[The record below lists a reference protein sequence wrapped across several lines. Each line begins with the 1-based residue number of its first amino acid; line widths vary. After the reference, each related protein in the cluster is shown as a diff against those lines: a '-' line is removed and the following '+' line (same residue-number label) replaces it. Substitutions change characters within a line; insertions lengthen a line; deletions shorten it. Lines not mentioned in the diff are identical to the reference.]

1 MNNNLIYITG
11 AIKKSLSFLSLIII
25 FTTFLIAQTESNL
38 KQFYSVIDSASSLL
52 LIDLGNT
59 KEIKLDLSLGK
70 FYSVLGNQVR
80 SNLLKNGIKLIDDS
94 SFDANPVTVNF
105 VIDNCNVVYGQPER
119 DGFFG
124 DFYTERNIGVSGNYF
139 ISKNQTIK
147 NFNIVK
153 KDTVQIKDVEEIED
167 NSYPFTQGEIPPEP
181 FFSSILEP
189 IVAISAAAITIILF
203 FSVRSK

>member
-80 SNLLKNGIKLIDDS
+80 SNLLKNGIKLIDNS
-94 SFDANPVTVNF
+94 SSDANAVTVNF
-105 VIDNCNVVYGQPER
+105 VIDNCNVVYGQPKR

-139 ISKNQTIK
+139 IPKNQAIK

>member
-1 MNNNLIYITG
+1 MNNIFNKITG
-11 AIKKSLSFLSLIII
+11 AINYSLRFLFFAIVFNSFIIS
-25 FTTFLIAQTESNL
+25 QTVSNL

-59 KEIKLDLSLGK
+59 KEVKLDLSLGK

-94 SFDANPVTVNF
+94 SSDRNPETVNF
-105 VIDNCNVVYGQPER
+105 VIDNCNVIYSQPER
-119 DGFFG
+119 DGLFG
-124 DFYTERNIGVSGNYF
+124 DFYTERNIRVSGNYF
-139 ISKNQTIK
+139 ISKNQAIK
-147 NFNIVK
+147 SFDIVK

-167 NSYPFTQGEIPPEP
+167 NSYPFTQGDIPAEP

-189 IVAISAAAITIILF
+189 VVAISAAAITIILF

>member
-1 MNNNLIYITG
+1 MNNIFNKITG
-11 AIKKSLSFLSLIII
+11 AINHSLRFLFFAIVFNSFIL
-25 FTTFLIAQTESNL
+25 AQTVSNL

-59 KEIKLDLSLGK
+59 KEVKLDLSLGK

-80 SNLLKNGIKLIDDS
+80 NNLLKNGIKLNDDS
-94 SFDANPVTVNF
+94 SSDINQVTVNF
-105 VIDNCNVVYGQPER
+105 VIDNCNVVYSQPER
-119 DGFFG
+119 DGLLG

-139 ISKNQTIK
+139 ISKNQAIK
-147 NFNIVK
+147 NFDIVK

-167 NSYPFTQGEIPPEP
+167 NSYPFTQGDIPAET

-189 IVAISAAAITIILF
+189 VVAISAAAITIILF